1 MWWCGFQ
8 LPPIEG
14 QEFKITNDYPV
25 IKHTKNYRCNDPK
38 LLNIL
43 NNIRNEISKGSWFYD
58 IKKLGLPIIK
68 LKDLDYIPQDLIIS
82 KTNSR
87 KDLITATFKDL
98 EKYVVLQNYTNYCN
112 TQILL
117 EKPPAGIRH
126 ELRHGYTIYSCQGC
140 TTNNKLFI
148 DVKNLKDIKTI
159 YTALSRAKYLS
170 QIILFE

>member
-1 MWWCGFQ
+1 VLC
-8 LPPIEG
+8 
-14 QEFKITNDYPV
+14 
-25 IKHTKNYRCNDPK
+25 PK

-43 NNIRNEISKGSWFYD
+43 NNVRKEISKGSWFYD

-82 KTNSR
+82 KTNNR

-98 EKYVVLQNYTNYCN
+98 EKYVVLANYTNYCN

-126 ELRHGYTIYSCQGC
+126 ELRHAYTIYSCQGM
-140 TTNNKLFI
+140 TTPNKLFI